1 MGRTLGE
8 ADGGGAEPVL
18 AAQVTCDFFPLLGVK
33 PLHGHLFEPDECRR
47 ASFSHANAPA
57 PRSRSIAGSVLSSI
71 AAIASPS
78 PRSRAARATSNGS
91 GPEPAI
97 SPSTLTRLSTGD

>member
-47 ASFSHANAPA
+47 ASFSHANAPNGPDPVVVLGHGCGGA
-57 PRSRSIAGSVLSSI
+57 ASAATPRWW
-71 AAIASPS
+71 
-78 PRSRAARATSNGS
+78 AAR
-91 GPEPAI
+91 
-97 SPSTLTRLSTGD
+97 